1 MKLPIAIP
9 ADAVAEFCR
18 RNQIRRL
25 SLFGSVL
32 RSDFGPRSDVDVLI
46 EFEKGHRVGLV
57 GLARMQREL
66 GSLIGRTVDL
76 RTPNDLSPRFREEV
90 LKAALPQYAA

>member
-1 MKLPIAIP
+1 M
-9 ADAVAEFCR
+9 
-18 RNQIRRL
+18 
-25 SLFGSVL
+25 
-32 RSDFGPRSDVDVLI
+32 DVLI